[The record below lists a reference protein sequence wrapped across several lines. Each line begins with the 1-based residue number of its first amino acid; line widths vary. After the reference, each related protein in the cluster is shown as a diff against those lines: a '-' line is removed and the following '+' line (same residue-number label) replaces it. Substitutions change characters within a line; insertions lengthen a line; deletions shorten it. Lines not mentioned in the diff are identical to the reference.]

1 MPIIQVWLRSNI
13 LPLLTILQAKGK
25 YEFSA
30 IKAYICL
37 SKVIKT
43 IEVSH
48 TLQQYQRVMARCRDL
63 YLKKTA
69 DYGTSWRLLRP
80 ISVNDQIYI
89 KAARIRSI
97 QESGLQKIGDS
108 IESEFIGIVNY
119 GIIALIQLSLPAQAP
134 IDLSGT
140 EAENLYHEKASE
152 IEALMLQKNHDYGEA
167 WREMSQQSFVDL
179 ILVKLLRVKQILA
192 NNGQTRVSEGIDANF
207 TDIVN
212 YALFALI
219 KIEEAS
225 Q

>member
-1 MPIIQVWLRSNI
+1 
-13 LPLLTILQAKGK
+13 
-25 YEFSA
+25 
-30 IKAYICL
+30 
-37 SKVIKT
+37 
-43 IEVSH
+43 
-48 TLQQYQRVMARCRDL
+48 MARCRDL